1 MLFRARG
8 GAKGAQFGDTVGE
21 IDTLRQ
27 RNSVY
32 ADITD
37 AQIREQVTA
46 LKSVSADM
54 IKAQVKAILTDSA
67 QATKLAD
74 TLIARRQD
82 LINRYG

>member
-1 MLFRARG
+1 
-8 GAKGAQFGDTVGE
+8 
-21 IDTLRQ
+21 
-27 RNSVY
+27 
-32 ADITD
+32 
-37 AQIREQVTA
+37 
-46 LKSVSADM
+46 M